1 MNHDNAQEMM
11 AFLQS
16 TMPARAGEFIL
27 HLSRSTQQSVMAAA
41 AQVCSYW
48 AALGLAKKQG
58 SPLAAPYETLRAHL
72 MRLFLDKDWK
82 KIARLEN
89 KALKAARDIA
99 ASVCAYAASVCFAYV
114 AFVCRL

>member
-1 MNHDNAQEMM
+1 MNHDNAQEMV

-16 TMPARAGEFIL
+16 MMPARAGELLL
-27 HLSRSTQQSVMAAA
+27 HLSPSTQESVMAAA
-41 AQVCSYW
+41 AQVCSYF
-48 AALGLAKKQG
+48 AALGLAWKQG
-58 SPLAAPYETLRAHL
+58 SALAAPYETLRRQL
-72 MRLFLDKDWK
+72 MMLFLDKDWK

-114 AFVCRL
+114 VSVCRL